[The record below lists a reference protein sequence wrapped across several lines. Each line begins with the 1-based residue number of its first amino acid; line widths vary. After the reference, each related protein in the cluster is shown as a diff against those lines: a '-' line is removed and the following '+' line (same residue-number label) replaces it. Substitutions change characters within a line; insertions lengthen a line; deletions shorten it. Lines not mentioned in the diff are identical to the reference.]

1 MIQIPSEH
9 ERITGMPNKSIRLP
23 NFLII
28 GAPKAGTTSLYRYL
42 AEHPKVF
49 MSPLKE
55 PKFFAIEGQ
64 DVDYS
69 GPGDDTHE
77 YITDYETYLS
87 LFDSATSET
96 ALGEA
101 SPWYLHMRG
110 SAERIHS
117 RIPNVKIVAILRDP
131 VERAYSQFCMHK
143 GYSHEPISDFESAW
157 QAEAKRMSDNWSP
170 RWFYRDRGLYYAQ
183 LRRYFDIFDKD
194 QIRVYLFEDLER
206 DSLAVAQDIYEFL
219 GVDNHFVPDTSQRF
233 NARRTA
239 GISSLYHALGRSR
252 RIRSIANRLA
262 RSSIGSELIHV
273 IKKISLHGKLPL
285 SSATRCR
292 LIEEYRDD
300 IVQLSGLIDRDLS
313 QWLKT

>member
-77 YITDYETYLS
+77 YVTDYETYLS
-87 LFDSATSET
+87 LFDTATSET

-110 SAERIHS
+110 SAERIHTH
-117 RIPNVKIVAILRDP
+117 IPNVKIVAILRDP

-143 GYSHEPISDFESAW
+143 GYRHEPISDFESAW

-170 RWFYRDRGLYYAQ
+170 RWFYRDRGFYYAQ
-183 LRRYFDIFDKD
+183 LRRYFDIFDKE
-194 QIRVYLFEDLER
+194 QIRVYLFDDLER
-206 DSLAVAQDIYEFL
+206 DSLAVVQDIYEFL
-219 GVDNHFVPDTSQRF
+219 GVDSNFFPDTNQKF
-233 NARRTA
+233 NMRPHR
-239 GISSLYHALGRSR
+239 SSSGLYAALRWSD
-252 RIRSIANRLA
+252 RIRSIATGLARTPVGSRLA
-262 RSSIGSELIHV
+262 RIGTKLDSQKRV
-273 IKKISLHGKLPL
+273 SLAT
-285 SSATRCR
+285 ATRRR

-313 QWLKT
+313 HWLKT